1 MEPDVAAMPR
11 GECELLYGRAGYL
24 YALLAAREAI
34 TDEAAVAASVVWR
47 LADAVAAAG
56 AHAADARGL
65 GASWGLV
72 YAWHGSAYLGAG
84 HGIAGILQILS
95 DCQRTAAWAPAPAVA
110 HRMRLAA
117 AALAATVTCDGS
129 LPTRIGGGKACL
141 VQWCHGPPGLLL
153 LGAAAEASPHGVLQ
167 GAMDRGRLDAAAE
180 RVWRAGLLRKGL
192 GLCHGIAGNAYAL
205 LAHWRATGD
214 AAWLRRAAA
223 FAAFGAEHVAALE
236 GVPDHPHSLYEGL
249 AGFGCLLCDLLG
261 GQPQLA
267 RMPGAE

>member
-1 MEPDVAAMPR
+1 MAAMPR

-129 LPTRIGGGKACL
+129 LPTRIGGGKACR

-205 LAHWRATGD
+205 LAHWRATGRRRL
-214 AAWLRRAAA
+214 AAPGRRIRCIRRRARGGPRGSAQPPAQPVRRAGRVWMPALRPARRAAA
-223 FAAFGAEHVAALE
+223 AGAH
-236 GVPDHPHSLYEGL
+236 
-249 AGFGCLLCDLLG
+249 AG
-261 GQPQLA
+261 
-267 RMPGAE
+267 R